1 MAQLCRYWDRFES
14 SRARAVIITFGG
26 QSLARAWLKETGVPF
41 ELWLDP
47 QRAAYRAFGL
57 ERSLV
62 RAWGPRTIW
71 AYMRLMVQGRPWR
84 GIQGDS
90 SQLGGDFVVDT
101 GGMIRFAYRSRDPA
115 DRPSVTSLLD
125 VFNRLNR

>member
-1 MAQLCRYWDRFES
+1 MAQLCRHWDRFES

-62 RAWGPRTIW
+62 RSWGPRTIW
-71 AYMRLMVQGRPWR
+71 AYARLMVRGRPWR

-101 GGMIRFAYRSRDPA
+101 GGIVRLAYPSRDPA